1 MTQCFGFQ
9 APLSRYGAWGDTVL
23 DISMHKNLQSG
34 VSFVCASVLG
44 FASGENGYNGEALQK
59 RGANCGAKTRV
70 TFCITRVP
78 HTVAHIRIHIYIY
91 IYITQPT

>member
-9 APLSRYGAWGDTVL
+9 APLLRYGACGDTIL
-23 DISMHKNLQSG
+23 DISKHSNLQSG

-59 RGANCGAKTRV
+59 RVANCDAKTRV
-70 TFCITRVP
+70 IFCITKVP
-78 HTVAHIRIHIYIY
+78 HTVQHACVHVC
-91 IYITQPT
+91 